1 MFTANFNN
9 IYYREIKKGH
19 FKEAP
24 LFIKEVRQRST
35 LPHGH
40 PCSTIDA
47 ERLNFRVRNGTGCFP
62 LAMVAET
69 LLSFRSKQDL
79 AIKENAVKV
88 FSLNCGSRDRISRAT
103 QWTRSNF
110 VVKSSA
116 Y

>member
-1 MFTANFNN
+1 MGN
-9 IYYREIKKGH
+9 KKGALV
-19 FKEAP
+19 KAP
-24 LFIKEVRQRST
+24 LFIKEVRRRST
-35 LPHGH
+35 LPQGH

-69 LLSFRSKQDL
+69 LLSFRFDITIEKR
-79 AIKENAVKV
+79 
-88 FSLNCGSRDRISRAT
+88 SLFFLFVVLDRISRTT

>member
-1 MFTANFNN
+1 M
-9 IYYREIKKGH
+9 KV
-19 FKEAP
+19 P
-24 LFIKEVRQRST
+24 PFIKEVRRRST
-35 LPHGH
+35 LPQGH

-62 LAMVAET
+62 LAMTAET
-69 LLSFRSKQDL
+69 LLRCQNLDRNLSIVIL
-79 AIKENAVKV
+79 VP
-88 FSLNCGSRDRISRAT
+88 DRISGTT

>member
-1 MFTANFNN
+1 M
-9 IYYREIKKGH
+9 KV
-19 FKEAP
+19 P
-24 LFIKEVRQRST
+24 PFIKEVRRRST
-35 LPHGH
+35 LPQGH

-69 LLSFRSKQDL
+69 LLSYVNKPFTKDEDMTLLSCFVVL
-79 AIKENAVKV
+79 
-88 FSLNCGSRDRISRAT
+88 DRISRTT

-110 VVKSSA
+110 VVKSST

>member
-1 MFTANFNN
+1 M
-9 IYYREIKKGH
+9 YMRKDVEIKKGALI
-19 FKEAP
+19 KVP
-24 LFIKEVRQRST
+24 LFLKEVRRRST
-35 LPHGH
+35 LPQGH

-69 LLSFRSKQDL
+69 LLSFRFDITKMKKDHSSFL
-79 AIKENAVKV
+79 FVV
-88 FSLNCGSRDRISRAT
+88 LDRISRTT

>member
-1 MFTANFNN
+1 MGN
-9 IYYREIKKGH
+9 KKGALV
-19 FKEAP
+19 KAP
-24 LFIKEVRQRST
+24 LFIKEVRRRST
-35 LPHGH
+35 LPQGH

-69 LLSFRSKQDL
+69 LLSFRSIQKG
-79 AIKENAVKV
+79 VKAFMYV
-88 FSLNCGSRDRISRAT
+88 CGSRDRISRAT